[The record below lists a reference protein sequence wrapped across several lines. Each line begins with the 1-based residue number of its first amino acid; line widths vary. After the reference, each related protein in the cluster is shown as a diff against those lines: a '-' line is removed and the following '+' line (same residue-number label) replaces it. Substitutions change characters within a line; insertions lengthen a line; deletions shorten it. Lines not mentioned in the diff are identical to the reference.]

1 MGRAIGPATRHRV
14 TAGTLRTAFLFLLC
28 SIASAARADAV
39 PPLPADWI
47 EVSAGG
53 AFTVMAPRGTLF
65 ARTPGIDSFT
75 GVFNGPGFAVHVD
88 HGIYADPL
96 ERDRRRTAFL
106 SRDIVVDGRPAT
118 LVTARTSGAPRS
130 YFLGLHVPHV
140 RRSVSGAI
148 KLTLTC
154 DLEGPQDSAMVE
166 AIYRSVR
173 FE

>member
-1 MGRAIGPATRHRV
+1 MRYRLTIGALH
-14 TAGTLRTAFLFLLC
+14 AAFLFLLY
-28 SIASAARADAV
+28 SLASVAAADTV

-47 EVSAGG
+47 EVSADR
-53 AFTVMAPRGTLF
+53 AFTLMAPRGTLF
-65 ARTPGIDSFT
+65 VRTPGIDSFT

-88 HGIYADPL
+88 YGAHADPL
-96 ERDRRRTAFL
+96 QRDPGTETFL
-106 SRDIVVDGRPAT
+106 SLDITVDGRPAK
-118 LVTARTSGAPRS
+118 LVTARTPGAPRS

-154 DLEGPQDSAMVE
+154 DLQGPQDSAMVE

-173 FE
+173 FN